1 MRRLSALQAR
11 VSSLEPLYS
20 IFSRQNSPLICIF
33 HRLTRHHNA
42 GTFSRD
48 SKKYINK
55 YYRAHWQPYWA
66 IFGLFGCIMT
76 VIFIGWPAVYLLSA
90 GEAFLTQNQLKPKN
104 YLAADVAGAYSG
116 VSEFSPDL
124 VLPIHDPEESSLIL
138 TCTLLAYP
146 ILLTLRRLQDPQ
158 GNEHSGL

>member
-11 VSSLEPLYS
+11 VSSLRPLYS
-20 IFSRQNSPLICIF
+20 FFPPQNGQLIYIL

-42 GTFSRD
+42 GTYSRD
-48 SKKYINK
+48 SEKYKNE

-66 IFGLFGCIMT
+66 IFGLFGCIMI
-76 VIFIGWPAVYLLSA
+76 VIFCGWPAIYLLGA

-116 VSEFSPDL
+116 VSEFSK
-124 VLPIHDPEESSLIL
+124 SRS
-138 TCTLLAYP
+138 AY
-146 ILLTLRRLQDPQ
+146 L
-158 GNEHSGL
+158 

>member
-1 MRRLSALQAR
+1 MCLRKRMRRLSTLQAR
-11 VSSLEPLYS
+11 VSSLEPLHS
-20 IFSRQNSPLICIF
+20 FFPHQNGRLIYIF

-48 SKKYINK
+48 GEKYMNK

-66 IFGLFGCIMT
+66 IFGLVGCTII
-76 VIFIGWPAVYLLSA
+76 VIFCGWPSVYLLSA

-116 VSEFSPDL
+116 VSEFF
-124 VLPIHDPEESSLIL
+124 PISFCLSVTQKNH
-138 TCTLLAYP
+138 
-146 ILLTLRRLQDPQ
+146 R
-158 GNEHSGL
+158 